1 MIEFGTPAFWLAL
14 LQIIGVNI
22 VLSGDNAVV
31 IALAARSLPPL
42 QQKKAIFWGSSA
54 AVVMRIILTIVAVE
68 LLKLP
73 VLKLIGAGLLLWIA
87 VQLLLPEEDGEGE
100 GESVSNMAAA
110 IRTILIADLVM
121 SLDNVIGVAAVAKGS
136 MPLLI
141 IGLAISIPLVIF
153 ASTFL
158 LKLMERYPVII
169 TLGAALLGYVAGD
182 MAVTDPLVAV
192 WIEANAAWLHTALP
206 VAGIVI
212 VIGLGKLLAARAED
226 ILIGLGKLLAARAE
240 AEEDEQPLVE
250 IEGDAETPGV
260 GDATMHKLLVPVDG
274 SDASLRAV
282 DRLLILRSWYKEA
295 PEIHLLNVQHVLHK
309 DVSQFVSP
317 EDIKSYYHDEGLKE
331 LAAAREKLDSAK
343 VSYRHHVVIGELAAE
358 TIAHFARE
366 HGIGQILMCTH
377 GRSAAADLVLGS
389 VARGVLQHTDVPVT
403 LVR

>member
-1 MIEFGTPAFWLAL
+1 MIEFGTPVFWLAL

-31 IALAARSLPPL
+31 IALAARSLPPV

-54 AVVMRIILTIVAVE
+54 AVAMRIILTIVAVE

-73 VLKLIGAGLLLWIA
+73 ALKLIGAVLLLWIA
-87 VQLLLPEEDGEGE
+87 VQLLLPEEEGE
-100 GESVSNMAAA
+100 GGGEKVSSMAAA

-136 MPLLI
+136 ILLLI

-182 MAVTDPLVAV
+182 MAVTDPLVGA
-192 WIEANAAWLHTALP
+192 WIEANAAWLHTAVP
-206 VAGIVI
+206 AAGVVI
-212 VIGLGKLLAARAED
+212 VIA
-226 ILIGLGKLLAARAE
+226 LGKLLAARAE
-240 AEEDEQPLVE
+240 AEEEERPLVE
-250 IEGDAETPGV
+250 FGVAPGGLPEGDTS
-260 GDATMHKLLVPVDG
+260 MHKLLLPVDG

-282 DRLLILRSWYKEA
+282 ERLLAMRGWYKD
-295 PEIHLLNVQHVLHK
+295 PLEIHLLNVQHVLHK
-309 DVSQFVSP
+309 DVAQFISP
-317 EDIKSYYHDEGLKE
+317 EDMKGYYHDEGLKE
-331 LAAAREKLDSAK
+331 LAAARERLDRAG
-343 VSYRHHVVIGELAAE
+343 VACQHHVVIGDLAAE

-377 GRSAAADLVLGS
+377 GRSAVVDLVLGS
-389 VARGVLQHTDVPVT
+389 VAKGVLQHTDVPVT
-403 LVR
+403 LIR